1 MKALS
6 KKNKLQE
13 DEIIMTRKTKQE
25 LIAQI
30 VVMLN
35 AVIEVENEQQIT
47 EQKSSAPIEMLT
59 VKECTEAVKGL
70 SEHTVRQLVAQGKIP
85 FIRTGQG
92 KRGKIL
98 VSKAGLLEYL
108 GCVA

>member
-1 MKALS
+1 M
-6 KKNKLQE
+6 
-13 DEIIMTRKTKQE
+13 MTRKTKQE

-30 VVMLN
+30 VAMLN
-35 AVIEVENEQQIT
+35 AVIEAENEQQQIA

-59 VKECTEAVKGL
+59 IKECTEAVKGL

-108 GCVA
+108 GGAA